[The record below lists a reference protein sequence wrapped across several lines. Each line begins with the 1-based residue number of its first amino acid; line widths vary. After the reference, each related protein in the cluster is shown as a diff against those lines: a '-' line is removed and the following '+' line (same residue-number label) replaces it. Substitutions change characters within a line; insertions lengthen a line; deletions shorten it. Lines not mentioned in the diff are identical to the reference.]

1 MRNRKFKEYSAL
13 LCVKINLFS
22 AIILFIL
29 FICSKLFM
37 EKIQNEAFFV
47 VNELDN
53 AAEAM
58 VAIILIGGLVGLIL
72 ISYSILVPLII
83 PLFSNSNFLAKFLL
97 PEDSFW
103 YITHRKY
110 SR

>member
-1 MRNRKFKEYSAL
+1 
-13 LCVKINLFS
+13 
-22 AIILFIL
+22 
-29 FICSKLFM
+29 M
-37 EKIQNEAFFV
+37 EKIQNDAFTV
-47 VNELDN
+47 VKELDN
-53 AAEAM
+53 AAGAM
-58 VAIILIGGLVGLIL
+58 VTIILIGGFVEILL
-72 ISYSILVPLII
+72 ISYAILVPLII